1 MPAYVL
7 MKAFEN
13 APARYDGVMDVLTF
27 GRIRTLKRDVA
38 GAVRGASPQVLEL
51 GCGTGALA
59 IMMARTGAT
68 VLGID
73 TSELMLETA
82 RDRVDRAGLG
92 NRVEVRRLSVME
104 IDSLPQG
111 SFDFVVSTLV
121 LSELT
126 EQEVEFVLRESRR
139 LLSPHGQLLV
149 GDEVAPRG
157 RLARIL
163 LRLFRFP
170 LELVTYLITQAQSLP
185 PGWSRRVLYF
195 AIELPLM
202 LLVFFVVPSTSRPL
216 TDPEALIERAGF
228 RVKRVRGYLGR
239 TLKLLQA
246 AA

>member
-13 APARYDGVMDVLTF
+13 APARYDGVMDVLTL
-27 GRIRTLKRDVA
+27 GRIRTLKREVA
-38 GAVRGASPQVLEL
+38 GAVRGPSPRVLEL

-59 IMMARTGAT
+59 VMMARTGAT

-73 TSELMLETA
+73 TSESMLETA
-82 RDRVDRAGLG
+82 RDRVHRAGLE

-111 SFDFVVSTLV
+111 SFDFVVATLV

-126 EQEVEFVLRESRR
+126 EQEVEFVLREARR

-163 LRLFRFP
+163 FRLFRFP
-170 LELVTYLITQAQSLP
+170 LELLTYLITQVQSLP
-185 PGWSRRVLYF
+185 PGRSRRVLYF

-202 LLVFFVVPSTSRPL
+202 LLVFSVVPSTSRPL
-216 TDPEALIERAGF
+216 TDPEGLIERAGF
-228 RVKRVRGYLGR
+228 RVKTVRAYLGR